1 MNDRLRAGLALVRDR
16 QRPVESRRM
25 ALDTG
30 ARLGPYEVPPRV
42 LFDRQYAYGAGISI
56 PNYDVG
62 ADGRFLMVKDEA
74 GGGHLNLVLNW
85 FTEARTRA
93 AASR

>member
-1 MNDRLRAGLALVRDR
+1 MRAASTV
-16 QRPVESRRM
+16 
-25 ALDTG
+25 TNC
-30 ARLGPYEVPPRV
+30 
-42 LFDRQYAYGAGISI
+42 I

-74 GGGHLNLVLNW
+74 SGGHLNLVLNW